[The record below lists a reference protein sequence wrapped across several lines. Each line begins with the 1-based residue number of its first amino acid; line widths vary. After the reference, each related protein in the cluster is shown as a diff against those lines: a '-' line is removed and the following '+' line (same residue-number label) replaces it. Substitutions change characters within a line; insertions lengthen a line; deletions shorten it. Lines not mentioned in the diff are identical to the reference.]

1 MLASKEGNIMSELV
15 NARCV
20 QGRLIITETAIIVR
34 RNILGRV
41 DTKTLPRKVFTSL
54 ESKTT
59 VPSVFGKGGAAT
71 LIFHG
76 MGAEAMKVTSV
87 PLKDAQKIED
97 ILNGIV

>member
-1 MLASKEGNIMSELV
+1 MTELI

-20 QGRLIITETAIIVR
+20 QGRLILTETAIIVR
-34 RNILGRV
+34 RNILGRI

-59 VPSVFGKGGAAT
+59 VPSVFGMGGAAT
-71 LIFHG
+71 MIFHC
-76 MGAEAMKVTSV
+76 MGAEHMKVTSV
-87 PLKDAQKIED
+87 PLKEAEQIAD